1 MIVQTWFLPIALLV
15 TATALAYPLSRYL
28 AWIMNGNYR
37 PLPVMRWFEKSLDSG
52 PQNWKQYTGALLI
65 FNIVMFIFGY
75 LVLALQPWMPLNP
88 DGKGMLFPSTI
99 FNSVISFMTNTNI
112 QHYSGDVH
120 LSNFSQIF
128 FCIYNMFVSASVGF
142 CALVAIIR
150 AFRGESSLGNY
161 FVDMWRVLV
170 YMFLPAALIFGI
182 IFLSQGSPM
191 TLQSSYQVS
200 TLEPAAMGTT
210 DKGEVK
216 KQTIVVGPVAALE
229 SIKML
234 GTNGGGFFG
243 MNSAHP
249 FENPTGLSNFFNT
262 IAMMLFPFA
271 LVFMYGRMLGRP
283 RHSWVIFSVMLFLMA
298 GTIVWSICFDTLQP
312 NPGLTAHPT
321 ARTYQIPSAKA
332 PGGKQEVSLP
342 AVAGLPVDQHLGN
355 LEGKEMRFGTSA
367 GATFAALTT
376 DVTCGAVNAE
386 MDSLNPLAALSPM
399 TGMWLNCVFGGKGV
413 GMVNMLLYVIIGIF
427 IAGQMV
433 GRTPEYLGR
442 KIGARE
448 VKLAVIAL
456 LVHPMMILMP
466 TGLFSALD
474 WGLKAVSN
482 PGAHGFTQMLYQ
494 FSSASANNGS
504 AFDGLGVTFG
514 FANNASPSPE
524 AIPWDIAAGLVMLFS
539 RYLPIIAPI
548 AMAAFLGAKKASPV
562 GLGTLSDDTPT
573 FGVLVLGTILIIGA
587 LLFLPVA
594 VLGPVA
600 EHFGPFPFG
609 G

>member
-1 MIVQTWFLPIALLV
+1 
-15 TATALAYPLSRYL
+15 
-28 AWIMNGNYR
+28 
-37 PLPVMRWFEKSLDSG
+37 LPVLGWFEKRLDSG
-52 PQNWKQYTGALLI
+52 PQNWKQYTGSLLV
-65 FNIVMFIFGY
+65 FNVVLFVFGY

-88 DGKGMLFPSTI
+88 DGKGMLFPTTI
-99 FNSVISFMTNTNI
+99 FNSVISFMTNTNL
-112 QHYSGDVH
+112 QHYAGDVH

-128 FCIYNMFVSASVGF
+128 FCIYNMFLSAAVGF

-150 AFRGESSLGNY
+150 AFRGKSSLGNY
-161 FVDMWRVLV
+161 FVDMWRVVV
-170 YMFLPAALIFGI
+170 YMFAPAALLFSLIFMT
-182 IFLSQGSPM
+182 QGSPM
-191 TLQSSYQVS
+191 TFKSSYQVS
-200 TLEPAAMGTT
+200 TLESGAMGTT
-210 DKGEVK
+210 DKGEAK

-249 FENPTGLSNFFNT
+249 YENPTGLSNFFVT
-262 IAMMLFPFA
+262 LAMMIFPFA
-271 LVFMYGRMLGRP
+271 LVLMYGRMLGRL
-283 RHSWVIFSVMLFLMA
+283 RHGLVIFSVMLLLMA
-298 GTIVWSICFDTLQP
+298 GTVAGSVYYDTLKP

-321 ARTYQIPSAKA
+321 AQTYQIPSAKA
-332 PGGKQEVSLP
+332 PGGKQAVLLP

-367 GATFAALTT
+367 GATFASVTT

-386 MDSLNPLAALSPM
+386 SDSLNPLAGLAPM
-399 TGMWLNCVFGGKGV
+399 VGMWLNCVYGGKGV
-413 GMVNMLLYVIIGIF
+413 GMINMLLYIIVGIF
-427 IAGQMV
+427 IAGMMV

-448 VKLAVIAL
+448 VKLAVIAI

-466 TGLFSALD
+466 TGLFSGTS

-482 PGAHGFTQMLYQ
+482 PGAHGFSQMLYQ

-504 AFDGLGVTFG
+504 AFDGLGVTYG
-514 FANNASPSPE
+514 FANNPAPAPT

-548 AMAAFLGAKKASPV
+548 AMAAFLGAKKASPA
-562 GLGTLSDDTPT
+562 GLGTLRDDTTT
-573 FGVLVLGTILIIGA
+573 FGILLLGTILIIGA

-600 EHFGPFPFG
+600 EHLGPIPFG